1 MYKRILYNFLTVAAF
16 ALTVVSLTA
25 CQESIEE
32 RAVRDAQ
39 EFTRKHCPT
48 PPENDVITDSVVFDK
63 TSRTQIYY
71 MTFTGAID
79 NPQSISDNKDK
90 LRGLLLE
97 TILYNTNLKAYK
109 EAGFNFRYVCRSQ
122 KENGKILLDIEY
134 TKKDYSK

>member
-79 NPQSISDNKDK
+79 NPQSISENKDK

-97 TILYNTNLKAYK
+97 TIP
-109 EAGFNFRYVCRSQ
+109 
-122 KENGKILLDIEY
+122 
-134 TKKDYSK
+134 